1 MTDPKEI
8 VAAGVKG
15 AMRGGVVGASVSV
28 IGGAALSTAPVHLLW
43 FIPVAT
49 TTVLSM
55 PVVISAGAVGAVA
68 YGGFSAYRTYRTQR
82 SNDLLIEEAL
92 KSGRKQRNRKT
103 SQ

>member
-1 MTDPKEI
+1 
-8 VAAGVKG
+8 
-15 AMRGGVVGASVSV
+15 
-28 IGGAALSTAPVHLLW
+28 
-43 FIPVAT
+43 
-49 TTVLSM
+49 M